1 MKLIKTKERGLTEN
15 YLELH
20 YDEINDETKEL
31 ISRLDTTLSNVEGTY
46 DEKHVSVPVTEVLY
60 FDTVD
65 RKTFAY
71 TEKMCIE
78 MRITLRNVLDNF
90 SDAGLIRISKSA
102 VVNVYKIDHLQ
113 GDINM
118 RTTIF
123 LKNGEKLIMNRGYKK
138 EFMTELERI
147 KERNRK

>member
-1 MKLIKTKERGLTEN
+1 MKLIKTKERGLAEN

-20 YDEINDETKEL
+20 YDELNDETRGL

-46 DEKHVSVPVTEVLY
+46 EDKHVSVPVTEVLY

-71 TEKMCIE
+71 TDKMCIE
-78 MRITLRNVLDNF
+78 MRLTLRNILDNY